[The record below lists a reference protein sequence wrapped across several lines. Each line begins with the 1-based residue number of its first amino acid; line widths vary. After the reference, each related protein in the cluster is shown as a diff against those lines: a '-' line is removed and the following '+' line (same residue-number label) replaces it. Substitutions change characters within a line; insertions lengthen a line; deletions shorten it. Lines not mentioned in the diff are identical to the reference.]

1 MVIVTVAMT
10 TPQKGTVVANFNLA
24 DLVPEYD
31 TFTDTDESQ
40 TKYQVRTIKMMSA
53 VDLAELTVFQRDAAR
68 LQHFHVDESTEPEE
82 LKEKLKMV
90 TEAVNGFLHL
100 IMPSMPE
107 TRIVEIE
114 LNYKLGFM
122 TWWQARQEEIQPS
135 PPPNR
140 KARRAAQSSRPKLSS
155 RGSSRSTAL
164 TPSES

>member
-1 MVIVTVAMT
+1 M
-10 TPQKGTVVANFNLA
+10 ANFNLT

-31 TFTDTDESQ
+31 TFTDNDPEQ

-53 VDLAELTVFQRDAAR
+53 VDLAELTTFQREAAR
-68 LQHFHVDESTEPEE
+68 LEYFHVDDTTEPEE
-82 LKEKLKMV
+82 LKAKLQLI

-100 IMPSMPE
+100 IMPDMPE
-107 TRIVEIE
+107 TRIAKIE

-140 KARRAAQSSRPKLSS
+140 AARRAAQSSRPKRSS
-155 RGSSRSTAL
+155 QSSSRSTAL